1 MPEKIK
7 ITKKKKIEKPKKT
20 IKISKKKIIGSIRP
34 QSHKVSKKESIIIK
48 NKSNYDIKNLLNLKK
63 TDCTYYLK
71 KDGDVIRFSKK
82 LDIYYQ
88 AILCILNNN
97 DEYNLIYFPYLYGN
111 NETLLKKLVII
122 DYLQKNNYK
131 YILKN
136 KFDNKSLYPDMEIYL
151 FNIKN
156 IDKIAIN
163 LFIPYIKEYDIK
175 LFKEMYPENE
185 TKEDNIIRY
194 LGAMALI
201 QKTKNMN
208 QTDDEILVFIFFKN
222 YIFLIQ
228 DELIKKYG
236 MTLES
241 FKNYKQLYQFLE
253 CNGYVNKYYNKIG
266 SKIIKRMNE
275 FMEKIQNHPLFIP
288 FKDNL
293 LKYEVKELNTL
304 SIYDLIQE
312 YVPTYIDKN
321 KLWNKFKLLKKIDG
335 F

>member
-1 MPEKIK
+1 MPEK

-34 QSHKVSKKESIIIK
+34 QKHKVTKKVTKIT
-48 NKSNYDIKNLLNLKK
+48 NKSNYDIKKILNLKK
-63 TDCTYYLK
+63 TDCLYNIK

-88 AILCILNNN
+88 AILCIINNIY
-97 DEYNLIYFPYLYGN
+97 DYNKIYFPYLYGN
-111 NETLLKKLVII
+111 KESLLKKIVII
-122 DYLQKNNYK
+122 DYLQQNNYK
-131 YILKN
+131 YILLNKKN
-136 KFDNKSLYPDMEIYL
+136 EKSIYPDMEIFL
-151 FNIKN
+151 FDEKKINNI
-156 IDKIAIN
+156 ATQ
-163 LFIPYIKEYDIK
+163 LFIPYIREYDVK
-175 LFKEMYPENE
+175 LFKELYPENE
-185 TKEDNIIRY
+185 TKEDNIIRF
-194 LGAMALI
+194 LGSKSLI

-208 QTDDEILVFIFFKN
+208 QTDDEILVFIFFRT
-222 YIFLIQ
+222 YIFLIEN
-228 DELIKKYG
+228 ELIKKYG

-253 CNGYVNKYYNKIG
+253 CNGYVNKYYNKLG

-275 FMEKIQNHPLFIP
+275 FMIKIQNHPLFIP
-288 FKDNL
+288 FRDNL
-293 LKYEVKELNTL
+293 LKYEVKDLSSL